1 MKLRTDCIPEFRFAS
16 RRSPVYAPRQM
27 VAASQPL
34 AVAAGLEL
42 LDAGGNAADAAVA
55 VAAVLAVVEP
65 CSTGLGGDAFVLFHE
80 AGAGQTFGL
89 NGSGRSPRT
98 LTRDAV
104 LSMGFAEGIPQL
116 HALTVTVPGA
126 CGAWCDLAER
136 FGKLG
141 LARCLQPAIRLA
153 SEGFVVGPV
162 TAQLWKRGAE
172 GQLATA
178 PGGREL
184 TLDGRAPRP
193 GERFVNKGL
202 AGVLEGLAKGGKG
215 FFYQGDTARRIA
227 AAVQGAGGLLAE
239 EDLAAHGAAAT
250 CWTEPLSVSYGGYAL
265 QECPPNGQGIVALIA
280 LNILKQ
286 LDREFTGDP
295 QGVRRFH
302 LMVEALR
309 QAFGLARSHVADPDL
324 ADVPVE
330 ALLSESLAQKLASAI
345 RTDRCLE
352 QCPSLNPLPGS
363 ETVYFCTADSWG
375 NACSMVNSNYM
386 GFGTGIVPAGLGF
399 SLQNRGANFS
409 WEPDHPNCLGPGKRP
424 FHTIIPAM
432 LTDASGRL
440 AAAMGVMGA
449 FMQPQGHLQVLV
461 NLLDHGLDPQ
471 AALDLPR
478 FCLKSGS
485 FGSVL
490 CLEEGVPEE
499 TAAGLAALGHRI
511 ERTAGYDRA
520 LFGRGQVII
529 RDQNS
534 GGYCA
539 GSDPRADGLALG
551 R

>member
-1 MKLRTDCIPEFRFAS
+1 
-16 RRSPVYAPRQM
+16 M

-34 AVAAGLEL
+34 AVAAGLEM
-42 LDAGGNAADAAVA
+42 LDAGGTAADAAVA
-55 VAAVLAVVEP
+55 TAAVLAVVEP
-65 CSTGLGGDAFVLFHE
+65 CSTGLGGDAFVLFHDASE
-80 AGAGQTFGL
+80 GRTFGL
-89 NGSGRSPRT
+89 NGSGRSPGA
-98 LTRDAV
+98 LTREAV
-104 LSMGFAEGIPQL
+104 VQQGFAEGIPPH

-126 CGAWCDLAER
+126 CAAWCDLAER
-136 FGKLG
+136 FGRLG
-141 LARCLQPAIRLA
+141 LPRCLEPAQRLA
-153 SEGFVVGPV
+153 FEGFVIGPV
-162 TAQLWKRGAE
+162 TAELWRRGAE
-172 GQLATA
+172 GQLRTA

-193 GERFVNKGL
+193 GERFVNKGMS
-202 AGVLEGLAKGGKG
+202 GVLVGLAAGGKD

-227 AAVQGAGGLLAE
+227 AAVREAGGLLSA
-239 EDLAAHGAAAT
+239 EDLAAHGASAP
-250 CWTEPLSVSYGGYAL
+250 CWTEPLSVPFQGYAL

-286 LDREFTGDP
+286 LDKEFTGEP
-295 QGVRRFH
+295 LGVRRLH
-302 LMVEALR
+302 LMVESLR
-309 QAFGLARSHVADPDL
+309 QAFGLARAHVADPEL
-324 ADVPVE
+324 VEVPVAE
-330 ALLSESLAQKLASAI
+330 LLSESLARRLAADI

-352 QCPSLNPLPGS
+352 QSPSLNPLPGS
-363 ETVYFCTADSWG
+363 ETVYFCTADQAG

-409 WEPDHPNCLGPGKRP
+409 WNPEHPNCLGPGKRP

-432 LTDASGRL
+432 LTHADGRL

-461 NLLDHGLDPQ
+461 NLLEHGMDPQ

-490 CLEEGVPEE
+490 CLEEGIPED
-499 TAAGLAALGHRI
+499 TAAGLAALGHQV
-511 ERTAGYDRA
+511 ERTCGYERA
-520 LFGRGQVII
+520 LFGRGQVIV
-529 RDQNS
+529 RDHAS
-534 GGYCA
+534 GSYCA